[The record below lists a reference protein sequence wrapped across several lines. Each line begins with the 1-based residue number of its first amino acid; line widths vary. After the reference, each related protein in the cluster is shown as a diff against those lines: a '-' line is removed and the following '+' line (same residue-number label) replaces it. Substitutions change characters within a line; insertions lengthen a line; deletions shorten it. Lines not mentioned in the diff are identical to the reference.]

1 MDDSTVGDAQAWADE
16 LTSLHGRL
24 AGLFKRAEPR
34 QRSLAYLQGLLSA
47 VERKNGWQLAE
58 FMGEATPDGVQHL
71 LERAQWSAEAARDVL
86 RDYVI
91 EHIGTPEGVLIV
103 DETGFIKKGVHSAGV
118 KRQYSGT
125 AGRIENSQVGVFLC
139 YAGEGGDSAFI
150 DRELYLPREWCN
162 DRARC
167 EAAGIGQATGFA
179 TKPEL
184 ARCMIERA
192 LDAGVPCSWVTGDTV
207 YGGDRSLRVWLE
219 SRGLAHVL
227 AVACNEPLWWQGPS
241 YARADE
247 IAQSCPPAAWKRLSA
262 GAGAKGQRL
271 YDWAWA
277 PLWRLQLTPEERRS
291 GHWLLIRR
299 SIEPEPKYAYY
310 VVYAPRAVAG
320 LAKFVEIAGQR
331 WHIEAGF
338 EATKGECG
346 LDHYE
351 VRKYHAWYRH
361 ITLALVAHAALV
373 ALHKQEQKK
382 VLGPRNGEP
391 ERGRAASAAVPLGLA
406 CQGLD
411 RPHPPLVGLA
421 KTPSVAREA
430 GSLQAARLRRAR
442 N

>member
-1 MDDSTVGDAQAWADE
+1 MDESTLKDAQAWADE
-16 LTSLHGRL
+16 LASLHGRL
-24 AGLFKRAEPR
+24 AGLFKRCEPR
-34 QRSLAYLQGLLSA
+34 QRALAYLQGLLST

-91 EHIGTPEGVLIV
+91 EHLGTPEGVLIV

-125 AGRIENSQVGVFLC
+125 AGRVENSQVGVFLC
-139 YAGEGGDSAFI
+139 YAGEAGSAFI
-150 DRELYLPREWCN
+150 DRELYLPREWCS

-167 EAAGIGQATGFA
+167 EAAGISQATGFA

-184 ARCMIERA
+184 ARRMIERA
-192 LDAGVPCSWVTGDTV
+192 LGAGIPCRWVTGDTV

-219 SRGLAHVL
+219 SSGLAHVL

-247 IAQSCPPAAWKRLSA
+247 IAQACPPAAWKRLSA

-271 YDWAWA
+271 YDWAWT
-277 PLWRLQLTPEERRS
+277 PLWRLQLTPEERRW

-299 SIEPEPKYAYY
+299 SIEPKPEYAYY
-310 VVYAPRAVAG
+310 VVYAPRASAS
-320 LAKFVEIAGQR
+320 LAKLVEIAGQR
-331 WHIEAGF
+331 WQIEAGF
-338 EATKGECG
+338 EAAKGECG

-351 VRKYHAWYRH
+351 VRKYPGWYRH
-361 ITLALVAHAALV
+361 ITLALLAHAALAV
-373 ALHKQEQKK
+373 LRRQEQKK
-382 VLGPRNGEP
+382 VHQRRNGVS
-391 ERGRAASAAVPLGLA
+391 ERGRAAPATGAAALA

-411 RPHPPLVGLA
+411 RPHPALVGLA
-421 KTPSVAREA
+421 KASSVARQA
-430 GSLQAARLRRAR
+430 GSLQAAWLRCAG